1 MVNLSEKKQKA
12 NQLRKAGGFEEALQL
27 YRNLW
32 EGEGDKFDGA
42 GLLHCLR
49 KLELFD
55 EAVVFAN
62 ELIDKYPDFDWCRR
76 EVIWTLISGQ
86 LNKLEETEPFEKV
99 LQTAQGIM
107 DLHPDDLAK
116 KKVVFKVLKSAK
128 SSNHWKIVN
137 EWVVN
142 IDPASL
148 STEPMTDSSGRDG
161 WCDQS
166 LWYNYRIN
174 GLIQQGDPKEAIVL
188 VDGILE
194 RFPKQRKFFLRLKA
208 LANHFLGN
216 FPESEKIYQDLCSR
230 YKPDWW
236 LLHEYAK
243 VVRDTGR
250 IEDALKLMY
259 QAASSNPKLESM
271 VSLFAD
277 IGMLCKTLELY
288 DDARAHLALYE
299 YIRKEKGWRVPESIT
314 DTINELNRIIGNND
328 KPSSLKESLSLCR
341 TKWNQLLDKDN
352 PKEFSLKK
360 RMVEKGLVGKVSLDQ
375 HDRPFCFINS
385 EGDQSFFCFKSD
397 LPADTKDGSEV
408 IFDAIPSFDK
418 KKNKES
424 WKASNLRLCTS
435 DKSTNSK

>member
-1 MVNLSEKKQKA
+1 MVNLAEQKQKA
-12 NQLRKAGGFEEALQL
+12 NQLRKTGAFEEALQL
-27 YRNLW
+27 YRSLW

-49 KLELFD
+49 KLGLFD

-86 LNKLEETEPFEKV
+86 LNKLAETEPFEKV

-107 DLHPDDLAK
+107 DLNPDDLAK

-137 EWVVN
+137 KWVVN

-148 STEPMTDSSGRDG
+148 STKPMTDSLGREG

-174 GLIQQGDPKEAIVL
+174 GLIEQGDPKEAIVL
-188 VDGILE
+188 VDEILE

-216 FPESEKIYQDLCSR
+216 FPESEKIYQELCNR
-230 YKPDWW
+230 HKPDWW

-243 VVRDTGR
+243 VVRDMGR
-250 IEDALKLMY
+250 KEDALKLMY
-259 QAASSNPKLESM
+259 QAATSNPKLESM

-288 DDARAHLALYE
+288 SDARTHLALCE
-299 YIRKEKGWRVPESIT
+299 YIRIEKGWHVPESIT
-314 DTINELNRIIGNND
+314 DTIDELNRAIGNND
-328 KPSSLKESLSLCR
+328 KSPSLKEALIICR
-341 TKWNQLLDKDN
+341 IVWTKLLGKDN
-352 PKEFSLKK
+352 KPKELSHTKYK
-360 RMVEKGLVGKVSLDQ
+360 VKKGLAGVVNLRSS
-375 HDRPFCFINS
+375 DRPYCFINS
-385 EGDQSFFCFKSD
+385 EGDQSFFCFKYD

-424 WKASNLRLCTS
+424 WRASNVRLC
-435 DKSTNSK
+435 

>member
-1 MVNLSEKKQKA
+1 MVNLAEQKQKA
-12 NQLRKAGGFEEALQL
+12 NQLRKAGEFEDSLQL
-27 YRNLW
+27 YRSLW

-49 KLELFD
+49 KLGLFD

-99 LQTAQGIM
+99 LQTAQKIM
-107 DLHPDDLAK
+107 DLKPDDLAK
-116 KKVVFKVLKSAK
+116 KKVVFKILKSAK

-148 STEPMTDSSGRDG
+148 STEPMTDSSGREG

-188 VDGILE
+188 VDEILE
-194 RFPKQRKFFLRLKA
+194 HFPKQRKFFLRLKA
-208 LANHFLGN
+208 LANHSLGN

-243 VVRDTGR
+243 VVRDIGR
-250 IEDALKLMY
+250 KEDALKLMY
-259 QAASSNPKLESM
+259 RAASSNQKLESM
-271 VSLFAD
+271 VALFVD

-288 DDARAHLALYE
+288 DDAKAHLILCK
-299 YIRKEKGWRVPESIT
+299 YIRNEKGWSVPESIT
-314 DTINELNRIIGNND
+314 DTINELDKIIGNKD
-328 KPSSLKESLSLCR
+328 KPSSLKEALSLCR
-341 TKWNQLLDKDN
+341 TTWNHLLDKDN
-352 PKEFSLKK
+352 FKELSIK
-360 RMVEKGLVGKVSLDQ
+360 RQKIKKGLVGKVSFGQ
-375 HDRPFCFINS
+375 QDRPYCFINS
-385 EGDQSFFCFKSD
+385 EGTQSFFCHKSD
-397 LPADTKDGSEV
+397 LPPDTKDGNEV
-408 IFDAIPSFDK
+408 VFDAIPSFDK

-424 WKASNLRLCTS
+424 WKASNVQV
-435 DKSTNSK
+435 K